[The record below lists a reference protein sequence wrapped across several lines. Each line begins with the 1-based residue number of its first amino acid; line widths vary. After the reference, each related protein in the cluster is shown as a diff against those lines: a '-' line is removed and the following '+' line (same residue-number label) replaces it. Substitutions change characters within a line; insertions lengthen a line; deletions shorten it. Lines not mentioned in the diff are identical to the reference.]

1 MKVKMFRRHKY
12 LSYQGY
18 AFPWYVALVWM
29 GFFVGGLAYL
39 VRHILLL
46 D

>member
-1 MKVKMFRRHKY
+1 MFQRHKF

-18 AFPWYVALVWM
+18 SFPWYVTVIWII
-29 GFFVGGLAYL
+29 FFVAGLAYL
-39 VRHILLL
+39 VRHILF